1 MNSIVQC
8 LRSVSELQSALIQ
21 ISAFWKKQIFEP
33 FLSCVDSRIMW
44 SIWQA
49 QQECQTRGV
58 PMQISFGSISKTK
71 LNAKIID
78 CFVCHRLLLGVHLC
92 ICFFFFFP
100 SSSLLDRLI
109 KFLKL
114 CTVWYL
120 VEVPRVWNRLL
131 LHYSLPSF
139 HCASEDFYDNHM
151 AMPNQ

>member
-1 MNSIVQC
+1 M
-8 LRSVSELQSALIQ
+8 
-21 ISAFWKKQIFEP
+21 FTF
-33 FLSCVDSRIMW
+33 
-44 SIWQA
+44 
-49 QQECQTRGV
+49 
-58 PMQISFGSISKTK
+58 SFGIIVSFNPNISILEEANIWTIPLMCWLAYHVVYLAS
-71 LNAKIID
+71 LVGMSNPRCAHVDFLWFNQQDEAKCKD
-78 CFVCHRLLLGVHLC
+78 YRLFCLPPPVVGCPSMYL
-92 ICFFFFFP
+92 FFFP

-151 AMPNQ
+151 AMPNQWTCWSGGN